1 MTRMNTLATDNGT
14 LEVVQIKG
22 ESPHST
28 ALVLYVGI
36 LQVKRKTSDLIAS
49 IYLLLRALL

>member
-22 ESPHST
+22 ESSHST
-28 ALVLYVGI
+28 DPCPLCWDSTG
-36 LQVKRKTSDLIAS
+36 QEKGF
-49 IYLLLRALL
+49 